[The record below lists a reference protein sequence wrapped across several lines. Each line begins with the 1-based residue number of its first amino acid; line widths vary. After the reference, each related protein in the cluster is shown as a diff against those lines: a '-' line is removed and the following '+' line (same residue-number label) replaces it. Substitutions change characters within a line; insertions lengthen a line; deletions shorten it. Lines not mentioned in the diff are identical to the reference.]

1 MALEKEG
8 SKTYALIT
16 DLPLITNITDGDEIL
31 VQTTSGTARIDFT
44 NFIIP
49 LSNCTFQSTFNEM
62 SQSYSANSDLI
73 NKIGT
78 SAIKVTNLSSVNDT
92 LSDAVNQLSIN
103 FDGINDLVTNLSSKN
118 NTLSDAINQ
127 LSSNFNNI
135 NNLIT
140 DNYTTLKNKLNEVIT
155 YINAHMSEGES
166 RIELIGNN

>member
-103 FDGINDLVTNLSSKN
+103 FDGINNLVTNN
-118 NTLSDAINQ
+118 YITLR
-127 LSSNFNNI
+127 
-135 NNLIT
+135 
-140 DNYTTLKNKLNEVIT
+140 NKLNEVIT

-166 RIELIGNN
+166 RIELIENN

>member
-8 SKTYALIT
+8 SKTYALIS

-103 FDGINDLVTNLSSKN
+103 FDGINDLVKN
-118 NTLSDAINQ
+118 NYITLRD
-127 LSSNFNNI
+127 
-135 NNLIT
+135 
-140 DNYTTLKNKLNEVIT
+140 KLNEVIT

-166 RIELIGNN
+166 RIELIENN

>member
-8 SKTYALIT
+8 SKTYALIS

-103 FDGINDLVTNLSSKN
+103 FDGINNLVTNN
-118 NTLSDAINQ
+118 YITLRD
-127 LSSNFNNI
+127 
-135 NNLIT
+135 
-140 DNYTTLKNKLNEVIT
+140 KLNEVIT
-155 YINAHMSEGES
+155 YINAHMSEDES
-166 RIELIGNN
+166 PIELIENNIN

>member
-8 SKTYALIT
+8 SKTYALIS

-103 FDGINDLVTNLSSKN
+103 FDGINNLVTN
-118 NTLSDAINQ
+118 
-127 LSSNFNNI
+127 
-135 NNLIT
+135 
-140 DNYTTLKNKLNEVIT
+140 NYTTLKNKLNEVIT

-166 RIELIGNN
+166 RIELIKNN

>member
-103 FDGINDLVTNLSSKN
+103 FDGINDLVTNN
-118 NTLSDAINQ
+118 YITLRD
-127 LSSNFNNI
+127 
-135 NNLIT
+135 
-140 DNYTTLKNKLNEVIT
+140 KLNEVIT
-155 YINAHMSEGES
+155 YINAHMSEDES
-166 RIELIGNN
+166 PIELIGNN

>member
-8 SKTYALIT
+8 SKTYALIS

-103 FDGINDLVTNLSSKN
+103 FDGINNLVTNN
-118 NTLSDAINQ
+118 YITLRD
-127 LSSNFNNI
+127 
-135 NNLIT
+135 
-140 DNYTTLKNKLNEVIT
+140 KLNEVIT

-166 RIELIGNN
+166 QIELIGNNIN